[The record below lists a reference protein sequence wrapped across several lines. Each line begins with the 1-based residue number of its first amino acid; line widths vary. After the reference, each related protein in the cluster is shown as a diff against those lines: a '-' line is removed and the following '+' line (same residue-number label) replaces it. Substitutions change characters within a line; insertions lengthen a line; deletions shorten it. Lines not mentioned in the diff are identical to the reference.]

1 MSRDRLRTIGFMV
14 VVILIAAAVIWFD
27 DIRAMVGEAMVE
39 QTGSL
44 MNQLLR

>member
-1 MSRDRLRTIGFMV
+1 MV
-14 VVILIAAAVIWFD
+14 VVILIAAVVVFHD
-27 DIRAMVGEAMVE
+27 DIRAMVDEAMVE